1 MRKEAL
7 IKKMASLTTVV
18 GVVSVVFAALLNPG
32 QFSAKVDLNDGG
44 VWVTN
49 ARLGLVGHL
58 NYRAQAL
65 DSAIRTQS
73 SSFDIYQN
81 GEELHLADIENSTL
95 SEVDVATATLTSS
108 SSYPG
113 MDVQAGANALA
124 VIDAQAGRV
133 WPQNLHKH
141 TPFEPDEVAPAIA
154 GMPSPTVSVGVD
166 GTIHVASAQ
175 AQQLISLPP
184 GAGADKAI
192 TREFPELP
200 TNAQLSLTSVG
211 SDAILFDRRSHTLYL
226 PNGTTQTLQGTTFA
240 LQEPSAAS
248 DSVLLATDVALVSVP
263 LDGAEPRTSA
273 AHSVSGSPVK
283 PVFHQGCS
291 YGAWT
296 GAGTFTRD
304 CVDDSDDTL
313 LSVDTLQRA
322 KNTRF
327 RVNRD
332 VIVLNDTSSGTLWLP
347 DHNMILIENW
357 DDVHSQ
363 IENDTESEED
373 SVDDTKETILPER
386 TEENTPPI
394 AVDDEFGV
402 RHGRTNILPVIL
414 NDSDPDGDFLTAEP
428 LTQPAGAEVSIARYG
443 AALQVRVDD
452 GTSGTL
458 SFDYRITDGRGGVA
472 QAKVTLI
479 VRKPEE
485 NKPPV
490 QAIVPRVGV
499 ALKSSTVFNSLA
511 NWYDPDGD
519 PFYLERVSA
528 PEGLNVRQRETGTID
543 ILESGHGPGTA
554 SIGLSVSDGREAG
567 SGEIIVD
574 ITGIDNTPPV
584 ANVDHLIVRQG
595 NTTVGRVLDNDTDA
609 NGDLLRIAQ
618 VSAPPAGIGVNWD
631 GLEGTISVEGREVG
645 TYYLTYLV
653 SDGPSTAAGI
663 VRVDVIDGN
672 SDLRITAEDDFGVLP
687 AGGHVLIDL
696 LANDSDPAGGIL
708 TVQQLDVP
716 ATSSL
721 MVALTHHQIVRVSAP
736 AGLHSPQTFNY
747 TVSNGV
753 NSAGA
758 TVTIIPSD
766 ADNAQLGPELTPDRL
781 TVRVGDVAS
790 VAVLDNDR
798 SPSGLKLTVA
808 PTLDHSIA
816 PEIAT
821 VFTSNNLIRVRGGK
835 TPGNGE
841 IYYKV
846 TDSYGKTATSVV
858 HLTVIGPDEGDNT
871 APKPQDIIA
880 RTLAGNEVLINI
892 PLDGI
897 DPEGDSVTLVGLGT
911 APRLGTVTLEGTSF
925 RYRAGDDTAGTDS
938 FTYIVED
945 RLGLSATGRIH
956 VGIAARPSTNLK
968 PVAVPDLVRVRPGTR
983 VAVDVVRNDTDPE
996 GATVSLVPDSLTS
1009 PTLADTQASIRNGRI
1024 LLSAPHSE
1032 SRHTISY
1039 GIHDGAGGRAEGLL
1053 TVIVSE
1059 DAPRL
1064 APIVRDDAVTREQ
1077 VQAAT
1082 DGTVSIDVRA
1092 NDEDPD
1098 GDILDTTVTSAD
1110 ANLKANADGTVNVT
1124 LAAEPQILIYTLTD
1138 SDQLSAS
1145 GLVRV
1150 PGMKVAR
1157 PILDTQVR
1165 PVTVEAGKTVD
1176 IDINDYVST
1185 REGRSVRLT
1194 SAEKVTVGIGAN
1206 GDRLVKSPTVLTFT
1220 SRPDFSGQ
1228 TSITFEVTDGDDVN
1242 DSEGRTAIINL
1253 PITVSA
1259 GQNRPPTIRPTAIEL
1274 GAGEGG
1280 TTVDLA
1286 PMVTDPDNDDPASM
1300 TFSLGQVPAGISAAL
1315 SGTALTV
1322 SAELDQAQGDAG
1334 ALVITVDDG
1343 KGGSASGQF
1352 PIRVRPSSLPLMQI
1366 SPATLTVNEG
1376 NEGSININDYLINPL
1391 AAKGPARIVGQPQV
1405 SEGGSATVNGET
1417 ITVRPKAGF
1426 SGSFTIVYRLADA
1439 SRDPARE
1446 VEGLLTVHVRG
1457 VPTAPSNV
1465 RVEAAEASAA
1475 RVSWSASESRGT
1487 PILHYTVTDHAQG
1500 DVTECGLA
1508 TSCLVRERTP
1518 GTEHRFSVNAH
1529 NEVGESPAS
1538 EVVALAVDT
1547 TPEAPGTPRLVAGG
1561 GQVTVRWNPPRN
1573 AGSPI
1578 RSYEVDL
1585 SPHGVQTVHAVP
1597 GDMSEQSVTISGLQ
1611 NGTQYVAKVRALN
1624 DQGVSKWSPESTP
1637 ATPFGP
1643 PGPVTDLQVNY
1654 NDLGNAPQGAS
1665 PILTIRWTAPA
1676 QINGRPIE
1684 YYTVT
1689 AGGVSKQVSAGEGT
1703 ATTIQLPSF
1712 PTEQV
1717 TVTVT
1722 ATNDRNQ
1729 ADTHTSAPTTVTT
1742 WVVGTPPPPSQVN
1755 ATATGENNEIRVTWT
1770 NSPGG
1775 NGWRPADLSY
1785 EWSRG
1790 EGWYPLT
1797 QELLSHPS
1805 WVNGGRYTVMLRAVG
1820 TREGNTVVSD
1830 TSSSNEFSPYGP
1842 PIAPQISCEGGEK
1855 QVQCRWSGGD
1865 PNGRSAFFALQGPIE
1880 KDVDASGEQTY
1891 AVNPGESVRACVVVT
1906 QSESQRTATNC
1917 AEASAHP
1924 GPPDD
1929 DDDDDDDDETPG
1941 SWRMI
1946 LTQDPGDSLS
1956 FTLTYDGAW
1965 RPGYR
1970 VISCFNAR
1978 NRREANPS
1986 NYLGGPYRVFVGT
1999 KSDVRVRCAGN
2010 PANPSLRPNE
2020 HFSLRV
2026 VDLEGSE
2033 VNWVPLHR

>member
-1 MRKEAL
+1 MRKETL

-73 SSFDIYQN
+73 STFDIFQN
-81 GEELHLADIENSTL
+81 GEELHLSDIENSTL
-95 SEVDVATATLTSS
+95 SQIDVATATLTSS
-108 SSYPG
+108 SAYPG
-113 MDVQAGANALA
+113 MDVQAGGQALA
-124 VIDAQAGRV
+124 ITDQRGGRV
-133 WPQNLHKH
+133 WPQKLEKH
-141 TPFEPDEVAPAIA
+141 VPFEPEEIAPAITD
-154 GMPSPTVSVGVD
+154 MPSPNVVVGVD
-166 GTIHVASAQ
+166 GTIHVASVQ
-175 AQQLISLPP
+175 ARRIISLPA
-184 GAGADKAI
+184 GAGADKAV
-192 TREFPELP
+192 TRELPELP
-200 TNAQLSLTSVG
+200 ADAQLSLTAVG
-211 SDAILFDRRSHTLYL
+211 SEPVAFDRRAHTIYL
-226 PNGTTQTLQGTTFA
+226 PNGTSQTLQGSTFL
-240 LQEPSAAS
+240 LQEPGVAS
-248 DSVLLATDVALVSVP
+248 PNVLLATDVDLVKVP
-263 LDGAEPRTSA
+263 LSGGDAQ
-273 AHSVSGSPVK
+273 HSVAHQASGAPVK
-283 PVFHQGCS
+283 PVFHQGCA

-296 GAGTFTRD
+296 GTGTFTRD
-304 CVDDSDDTL
+304 CEKDKDDTQ
-313 LSVDTLQRA
+313 LSVETLQRA

-327 RVNRD
+327 RTNRD
-332 VIVLNDTSSGTLWLP
+332 VIVLNDTSSGSLWLP
-347 DHNMILIENW
+347 DHNMLLIENW
-357 DDVHSQ
+357 DEVHSQ

-414 NDSDPDGDFLTAEP
+414 NDSDSDGDFLTAEP
-428 LTQPAGAEVSIARYG
+428 LTQPAGAEVSIARHG
-443 AALQVRVDD
+443 AALQVRLDD
-452 GTSGTL
+452 DTTGAL
-458 SFDYRITDGRGGVA
+458 SFDYQVSDGRGGIA
-472 QAKVTLI
+472 QAKVTLT

-485 NKPPV
+485 NRAPV
-490 QAIVPRVGV
+490 QAIVPRIGVG
-499 ALKSSTVFNSLA
+499 LKSTTAFNSLA

-543 ILESGHGPGTA
+543 VLENGHGPGTA
-554 SIGLSVSDGREAG
+554 SIALGVSDGRDVG
-567 SGEIIVD
+567 NGEILVD
-574 ITGIDNTPPV
+574 ITGVENVAPV

-595 NTTVGRVLDNDTDA
+595 NSTVGRILDNDTDA

-618 VSAPPAGIGVNWD
+618 VSPPPAGIGLAWD
-631 GLEGTISVEGREVG
+631 GAEGTITVEGREVG

-687 AGGHVLIDL
+687 TGGHVLIDL
-696 LANDSDPAGGIL
+696 LANDSDPSGGIL

-716 ATSSL
+716 PSSPL
-721 MVALTHHQIVRVSAP
+721 MVALTNHQIVRVSAP
-736 AGLHSPQTFNY
+736 SGLHSPQTFNY

-753 NSAGA
+753 SSESA
-758 TVTIIPSD
+758 TVTIIPSNV
-766 ADNAQLGPELTPDRL
+766 DNSQLGPELTPDRL
-781 TVRVGDVAS
+781 TVRVGDVGS

-798 SPSGLKLTVA
+798 SPSGLKLTVSHA
-808 PTLDHSIA
+808 LEHNIA

-821 VFTSNNLIRVRGGK
+821 VFTSNNVIRVRGGN
-835 TPGNGE
+835 TPGSGE

-858 HLTVIGPDEGDNT
+858 HLTVIGADQGDNT
-871 APKPQDIIA
+871 APKPQDIVA
-880 RTLAGNEVLINI
+880 RTLAGNEILINV

-911 APRLGTVTLEGTSF
+911 APRLGTVAVEGTSF
-925 RYRAGDDTAGTDS
+925 RYRAGEGTSGTDS

-968 PVAVPDLVRVRPGTR
+968 PVAAPDLVRVRPGAR
-983 VAVDVVRNDTDPE
+983 VAVDVLRNDTDPE
-996 GATVSLVPDSLTS
+996 GATVSLVADSLTS
-1009 PTLADTQASIRNGRI
+1009 PTMAETQATIRKGRI
-1024 LLSAPHSE
+1024 LLTAPQNE
-1032 SRHTISY
+1032 SRHAISY

-1053 TVIVSE
+1053 TVIVSA

-1064 APIVRDDAVTREQ
+1064 APIVRDDAITREQ
-1077 VQAAT
+1077 VQAST
-1082 DGTVSIDVRA
+1082 NGSVTIDVRA

-1098 GDILDTTVTSAD
+1098 GDILETHITSAD
-1110 ANLKANADGTVNVT
+1110 SNLSVNADGTVSVALT
-1124 LAAEPQILIYTLTD
+1124 PEPQILIYTLTD
-1138 SDQLSAS
+1138 TDNLSAS

-1150 PGMKVAR
+1150 PGTKVAR
-1157 PILDTQVR
+1157 PVLDTQVR
-1165 PVTVEAGKTVD
+1165 AVTVEAGATID

-1194 SAEKVTVGIGAN
+1194 SAEKVTAGIGAN
-1206 GDRLVKSPTVLTFT
+1206 GDRLVKSDTVLTFT
-1220 SRPDFSGQ
+1220 SRPDFSGP
-1228 TSITFEVTDGDDVN
+1228 TSITFEVTDGSDVN

-1253 PITVSA
+1253 PIIVTA
-1259 GQNRPPTIRPTAIEL
+1259 GQNRPPSIRPTAIDI

-1280 TTVDLA
+1280 TSVDLA

-1300 TFSLGQVPAGISAAL
+1300 TFSLGQVPPGISAAL
-1315 SGTALTV
+1315 SGSVLTV
-1322 SAELDQAQGDAG
+1322 SAELGQAQGDAG
-1334 ALVITVDDG
+1334 AIVVNVDDG
-1343 KGGSASGQF
+1343 KGGKASAQF
-1352 PIRVRPSSLPLMQI
+1352 PVRVRSSSLPLMQI
-1366 SPATLTVNEG
+1366 SPASVTINQ
-1376 NEGSININDYLINPL
+1376 GSEASIDVKGYVINPL
-1391 AAKGPARIVGQPQV
+1391 AAQGPARVVGQPQV
-1405 SEGGSATVNGET
+1405 SEGGNVTVNGDI
-1417 ITVRPKAGF
+1417 ITVSAQPQF
-1426 SGSFTIVYRLADA
+1426 SGTFTVVYRLADA
-1439 SRDPARE
+1439 TRDPARE
-1446 VEGLLTVHVRG
+1446 VEGIITVHVRD

-1465 RVEAAEASAA
+1465 RAEVAEAGAA
-1475 RVSWSASESRGT
+1475 RVSWTASGSHGI
-1487 PILHYTVTDHAQG
+1487 PVLHYTVTDHTQG

-1508 TSCLVRERTP
+1508 TSCLIRERTP
-1518 GTEHRFSVNAH
+1518 GTEHRFSVKAH

-1538 EVVALAVDT
+1538 EVVALAMDT
-1547 TPEAPGTPRLVAGG
+1547 TPETPGTPRLVAGS

-1585 SPHGVQTVHAVP
+1585 SPYGVQTVHAAP
-1597 GDMSEQSVTISGLQ
+1597 GDTSEQTVTISGLQ
-1611 NGTQYVAKVRALN
+1611 NGTQYIAKVRAIN
-1624 DQGVSKWSPESTP
+1624 DQGASKWSPESTP

-1676 QINGRPIE
+1676 QTNGRPIE

-1689 AGGVSKQVSAGEGT
+1689 AAGISKQVSAGEGT

-1722 ATNDRNQ
+1722 ATNDRSQ

-1755 ATATGENNEIRVTWT
+1755 AQATGENNEIRVTWT